1 MRHRGH
7 VDDLGDNDSCI
18 IDGPDGGL
26 TSCTGSLYI
35 DFDLAE
41 AGIISGLG
49 SILGSHLGSVRSV
62 LLGTTEAALSSG
74 GPTDDLSLVVAEG
87 DDHVVEG

>member
-7 VDDLGDNDSCI
+7 IDDLGDDDTRV

-26 TSCTGSLYI
+26 TACSRSLDI
-35 DFDLAE
+35 NFDLAE

-62 LLGTTEAALSSG
+62 LLGTTETALSSG